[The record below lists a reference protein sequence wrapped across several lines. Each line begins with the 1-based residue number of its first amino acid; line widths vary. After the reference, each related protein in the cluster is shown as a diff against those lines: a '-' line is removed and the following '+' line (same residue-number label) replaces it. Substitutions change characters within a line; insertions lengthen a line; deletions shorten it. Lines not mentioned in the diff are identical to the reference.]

1 MRKMK
6 SLLCVLLTMII
17 SLGSMVTVKADT
29 EIKPYENKE
38 NAVLLKRE
46 YIDLDEDTVIEIE
59 SYEEKIPSLARAGWK
74 TTSATKTYRVKDK
87 NTNTVFVKYILKATF
102 RYNGKKAE
110 CTNATPDCKILVP
123 NVYKVITKD
132 ASKAGDVA
140 LGYFYCQHIKTGKGA
155 GGRSQ
160 CTDGP
165 QSPAAAHSCDAE
177 QRGIREGG
185 GVYRMQVPCTGDPCC
200 RV

>member
-1 MRKMK
+1 M
-6 SLLCVLLTMII
+6 
-17 SLGSMVTVKADT
+17 
-29 EIKPYENKE
+29 
-38 NAVLLKRE
+38 
-46 YIDLDEDTVIEIE
+46 IEIE

-140 LGYFYCQHIKTGKGA
+140 LGYFYCQHIKQEKVLEEHFQLSVPQTDQSLLVDA
-155 GGRSQ
+155 GENKF
-160 CTDGP
+160 CF
-165 QSPAAAHSCDAE
+165 AV
-177 QRGIREGG
+177 I
-185 GVYRMQVPCTGDPCC
+185 
-200 RV
+200 